1 MLELVLEVVVGEVFE
16 VEKEEKVEV
25 EEEEALEGLSRV
37 RYISLHVSFT
47 QYLAEQRYNH
57 DDDI

>member
-1 MLELVLEVVVGEVFE
+1 VLEVGLEVVFE
-16 VEKEEKVEV
+16 AEKEEV

-47 QYLAEQRYNH
+47 QYLTK
-57 DDDI
+57 